1 MAELKDETVVKLNK
15 LLDKLA
21 AASAP
26 SAPDITAGGGTVE
39 FDEASVKRYRAEL
52 AKLREDIDD
61 VETSF
66 SGFFD
71 SSEKH
76 FKLASLKI
84 QEDAALVKLAM
95 QDMEEGS
102 PDFNEAKDK
111 LDGFNKELKA
121 LGGEESA
128 VKNLEMLGQNM
139 LGLGI
144 KTGGMSEKL
153 VNLGK
158 GFADAKAKGG
168 SFTKILAT
176 GFKSLGIAVLLKPL
190 TAFIENTVGLIKA
203 QDAAISSFRKSTGA
217 TAEYNYEITQTE
229 RRNFA
234 AGVSAADAGRAFEG
248 LFTTFSAFTQLNE
261 NQRAA
266 LIDTTV
272 NLEKLGVSA
281 QTSGKLF
288 DQAMRGAGMSAN
300 EANDLVLDLAGSAKS
315 LGVPMKKMADDFAS
329 SFGELSKYGDGAIKV
344 FKGLAVQAKN
354 TGLEVSQLLNITK
367 QFDQFDTAGQA
378 VGRLNAILGGP
389 YLNSIDMLNASEEE
403 RIEILRRQVDMAG
416 VQFDALGRFEQQAM
430 ASALGMSVEEAN
442 RLFRMSKAEYELEA
456 IRQDELQKQA
466 ESVQEIGAQIKS
478 AFMALAVDMRPVVE
492 DVIIPMVKGFAALAK
507 FIGGAINKLHT
518 FGKVALFAAGLA
530 ALIGAP
536 FTGGASLIT
545 YAAIAGTAGMASWGT
560 GGGDSGGAITPRFA
574 SGGVVQSS
582 SLSMVG
588 ENGPELIEMPVGT
601 RVNSAPATQQLTD
614 AITNLMRKLDS
625 GGTQQ
630 APIQLAVYIGQEKID
645 EVVVKALGSETG
657 RRALSPYSM
666 V

>member
-1 MAELKDETVVKLNK
+1 
-15 LLDKLA
+15 
-21 AASAP
+21 
-26 SAPDITAGGGTVE
+26 
-39 FDEASVKRYRAEL
+39 
-52 AKLREDIDD
+52 
-61 VETSF
+61 
-66 SGFFD
+66 
-71 SSEKH
+71 
-76 FKLASLKI
+76 
-84 QEDAALVKLAM
+84 
-95 QDMEEGS
+95 
-102 PDFNEAKDK
+102 
-111 LDGFNKELKA
+111 
-121 LGGEESA
+121 
-128 VKNLEMLGQNM
+128 
-139 LGLGI
+139 
-144 KTGGMSEKL
+144 
-153 VNLGK
+153 
-158 GFADAKAKGG
+158 
-168 SFTKILAT
+168 
-176 GFKSLGIAVLLKPL
+176 
-190 TAFIENTVGLIKA
+190 
-203 QDAAISSFRKSTGA
+203 
-217 TAEYNYEITQTE
+217 
-229 RRNFA
+229 
-234 AGVSAADAGRAFEG
+234 
-248 LFTTFSAFTQLNE
+248 
-261 NQRAA
+261 
-266 LIDTTV
+266 
-272 NLEKLGVSA
+272 
-281 QTSGKLF
+281 
-288 DQAMRGAGMSAN
+288 MSAN